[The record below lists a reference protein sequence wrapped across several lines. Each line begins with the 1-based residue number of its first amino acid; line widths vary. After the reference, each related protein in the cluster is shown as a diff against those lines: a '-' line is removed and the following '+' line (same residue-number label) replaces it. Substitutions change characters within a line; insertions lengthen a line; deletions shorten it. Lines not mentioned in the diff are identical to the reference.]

1 MKPAY
6 IPRPMYF
13 DKVKPFIGKS
23 LIKVF
28 TGQRRVGKSFLMYQV
43 MNEMDDD
50 VNIIYIDKEDY
61 AFDSIK
67 DYRNLIEYIESNRRG
82 TKNAIFIDEI
92 QDIEDFEK
100 ALRSLYKQP
109 DMDIYI
115 TGSNAKMLSGELAT
129 YLSGRYIEVQ
139 VHSLSYKEYLTFN
152 KIDDPDA
159 ISFNNYLKYGGLPN
173 LIHLDFEDNVL
184 FDYLRNISETIIYR
198 DIIRRNN
205 IRNVAFLEK
214 LMRYLADNLG
224 SLVSAKK
231 IADFLKSQ
239 RVSISPNSVL
249 DYLKYLNDSFVAQ
262 KVQRQDIEGKKIF
275 EIGEKY
281 YFEDL
286 GIRNALV
293 GYRINDIQKLLE
305 NVVYKHLKIC
315 GYEVRTGVD
324 GNKEIDFIAI
334 KNNEKIYIQVCYLL
348 ESEKTMEREF
358 GNLLKVQDQYP
369 KYVLSMSDFESK
381 NTYQG
386 IIHKRISD
394 FLLSF
399 E

>member
-386 IIHKRISD
+386 IIHKRVPD

>member
-1 MKPAY
+1 
-6 IPRPMYF
+6 MYF

-386 IIHKRISD
+386 IIHKRVPD

>member
-67 DYRNLIEYIESNRRG
+67 DYRNLIEYIESNRRE

-386 IIHKRISD
+386 IIHKRIPD

>member
-386 IIHKRISD
+386 IIHKRIPD